1 MPVDIGFAFLAGVLT
16 IAAPCIL
23 PMLPILLGASIGQR
37 SALRPVW
44 IVLGFV
50 ISFSLVSLL
59 FSVVTS
65 LAGFSAY
72 DLRLIAAA
80 AIALMGIALLWPRP
94 FEAAMARLTR
104 LLPEQ
109 GAGSG
114 GGAVAA
120 LALGASL
127 GLVWAPCAGPVLASI
142 LIFVATSPDWGN
154 KLALLLAYSV
164 GAGVPMLIIAY
175 GGQMV
180 SRRVRML
187 ARHTVTLQR
196 VCGIL
201 VLCTAALIASGYDSL
216 LIARISQLYPEGR
229 VGL

>member
-1 MPVDIGFAFLAGVLT
+1 MPVDFGFAFLAGVLT

-37 SALRPVW
+37 SPLRPVL

-50 ISFSLVSLL
+50 LSFSLVSLV
-59 FSVVTS
+59 FSAVTS
-65 LAGFSAY
+65 LVGLSAF

-80 AIALMGIALLWPRP
+80 AIALMGAALLWPAP
-94 FEAAMARLTR
+94 FSAVMTGLTR

-109 GAGSG
+109 NAAGGQG
-114 GGAVAA
+114 GLGA

-127 GLVWAPCAGPVLASI
+127 GLIWAPCAGPVLASI
-142 LIFVATSPDWGN
+142 LIFVATSPDWGS
-154 KLALLLAYSV
+154 KLLLLLAYSI

-175 GGQMV
+175 GGQFV
-180 SRRVRML
+180 SGRVRSL
-187 ARHTVTLQR
+187 ARHTAMLQR
-196 VCGIL
+196 VCGVL
-201 VLCTAALIASGYDSL
+201 VLCTAALIASGYDTL
-216 LIARISQLYPEGR
+216 LIARISELYPEGR

>member
-23 PMLPILLGASIGQR
+23 PMLPILLGASIGRR
-37 SALRPVW
+37 SALRPLL

-50 ISFSLVSLL
+50 LS
-59 FSVVTS
+59 FSVVSLIFSAVTD
-65 LAGFSAY
+65 LAGLSAY
-72 DLRLIAAA
+72 DLRMIAAA
-80 AIALMGIALLWPRP
+80 AIALLGVALLWPAP
-94 FEAAMARLTR
+94 FERAMSRMAN
-104 LLPEQ
+104 LLPAQ
-109 GAGSG
+109 GAGDG
-114 GGAVAA
+114 QDAVGA

-154 KLALLLAYSV
+154 KITLLLAYSI
-164 GAGVPMLIIAY
+164 GAGVPMLVIAY
-175 GGQMV
+175 GGQFV
-180 SRRVRML
+180 SHRVIIL
-187 ARHTVTLQR
+187 SRHTSTLQR
-196 VCGIL
+196 VCGML

-216 LIARISQLYPEGR
+216 LIAQISTLYPEGR